1 MFDASVRECAII
13 YQDGGLRN
21 ELQRG
26 NYYLVP
32 PLPARKSKIISSPP
46 PDLVIIFTTSPPP
59 PPLPTPPHIEY
70 NVTVGDEKLENRLR
84 YLLSDNPACA
94 GRFLRGEYKL
104 KPHDYDSNRALK
116 RETNRIL
123 DKILAIIENL
133 TKHDESLFI
142 EGGRLKTGLN
152 CLHNFNNEK
161 RNYIKSGVEKDVLHL
176 VEDLDRVMAKYKA
189 TYQIGT
195 KSTTSEARK
204 RKEQRKKRENRKL
217 ATGERN
223 RRKRGCLIS
232 VLWEQPPLLRTLR
245 RTYLVFPNWKLVFF
259 FFFYLKDR
267 QGMLAKPLQGQT
279 VLPGKPRGLS
289 CVSAPEGE

>member
-1 MFDASVRECAII
+1 MSFKGEI
-13 YQDGGLRN
+13 
-21 ELQRG
+21 
-26 NYYLVP
+26 
-32 PLPARKSKIISSPP
+32 IISCPPHPPRSQKQNYFSPP
-46 PDLVIIFTTSPPP
+46 PPQDLVIIFTTSPPP
-59 PPLPTPPHIEY
+59 PLPTPLHTEY

-116 RETNRIL
+116 REANRIL
-123 DKILAIIENL
+123 DKILAIIENI

-204 RKEQRKKRENRKL
+204 RKEQRKKRKNRKL

-232 VLWEQPPLLRTLR
+232 VLWEEPPLLRTLR

-259 FFFYLKDR
+259 FFFFFFISKTDKACLQNLCRGNRFCQGSPGDCLVFLHLRVNELK
-267 QGMLAKPLQGQT
+267 T
-279 VLPGKPRGLS
+279 VL
-289 CVSAPEGE
+289 

>member
-1 MFDASVRECAII
+1 MSFKGEII
-13 YQDGGLRN
+13 ISYPPSPLAKAKLFLPPPSRSRDN
-21 ELQRG
+21 F
-26 NYYLVP
+26 YYLPSPSP
-32 PLPARKSKIISSPP
+32 PLS
-46 PDLVIIFTTSPPP
+46 
-59 PPLPTPPHIEY
+59 TPPHTEY

-245 RTYLVFPNWKLVFF
+245 RTYLVFANWKLVFF
-259 FFFYLKDR
+259 FFFLSQR
-267 QGMLAKPLQGQT
+267 QTRHACKTFAGANGFAREAQGI
-279 VLPGKPRGLS
+279 VL
-289 CVSAPEGE
+289 CFCT

>member
-1 MFDASVRECAII
+1 M
-13 YQDGGLRN
+13 
-21 ELQRG
+21 
-26 NYYLVP
+26 P
-32 PLPARKSKIISSPP
+32 PPSFPLAKAKLFLPPPP
-46 PDLVIIFTTSPPP
+46 PDLVIYNFYYLLPPRP
-59 PPLPTPPHIEY
+59 PTLPHTEY

-104 KPHDYDSNRALK
+104 KPHDYHSNRALK
-116 RETNRIL
+116 REANHIL
-123 DKILAIIENL
+123 DNILAIIENI
-133 TKHDESLFI
+133 TKHDDSLFI

-204 RKEQRKKRENRKL
+204 GKSREKKREKRKL

-232 VLWEQPPLLRTLR
+232 VLWEEPAPPLRTLR
-245 RTYLVFPNWKLVFF
+245 RTYLVFPNWKLVF
-259 FFFYLKDR
+259 LKDR

-279 VLPGKPRGLS
+279 VLPGRPRRLS
-289 CVSAPEGE
+289 CASAPEGE

>member
-1 MFDASVRECAII
+1 M
-13 YQDGGLRN
+13 
-21 ELQRG
+21 
-26 NYYLVP
+26 P
-32 PLPARKSKIISSPP
+32 PLPARESKIISSPP
-46 PDLVIIFTTSPPP
+46 PDLVIIFTT
-59 PPLPTPPHIEY
+59 PLPTPPHTEY
-70 NVTVGDEKLENRLR
+70 NATVGDEKLENRLR

-116 RETNRIL
+116 REANRIL
-123 DKILAIIENL
+123 DKILAIIENI
-133 TKHDESLFI
+133 TKHDDSLFI

-204 RKEQRKKRENRKL
+204 RKEQRKKGKI
-217 ATGERN
+217 G
-223 RRKRGCLIS
+223 S
-232 VLWEQPPLLRTLR
+232 SQ
-245 RTYLVFPNWKLVFF
+245 LVKETEEKEDALFPFSG
-259 FFFYLKDR
+259 R
-267 QGMLAKPLQGQT
+267 SSP
-279 VLPGKPRGLS
+279 
-289 CVSAPEGE
+289 C